1 MRRASYIQTFIHCPP
16 WHGHASSLYC
26 LWSLTRAQL
35 KEGGR
40 DHCLLNMMG
49 SATTNRS
56 LSCPFRRGV
65 LYYGQGFCRRFLKK
79 SLRLLVEFNV
89 SLDNLLSVTLA
100 PQNAA
105 LSSRNVGTD
114 TVDRTVATHHCNIYH
129 FRRINLSGPAFIALC
144 SRLVLPSTFCSTA
157 VVAAVGEGIY
167 FGFYKTNALKK
178 TAHKT

>member
-1 MRRASYIQTFIHCPP
+1 MPPASIVFGLWHVPSSKKVEEIIVSWTWWAAPQPP
-16 WHGHASSLYC
+16 TS
-26 LWSLTRAQL
+26 
-35 KEGGR
+35 
-40 DHCLLNMMG
+40 
-49 SATTNRS
+49 TNRS
-56 LSCPFRRGV
+56 LFCP
-65 LYYGQGFCRRFLKK
+65 
-79 SLRLLVEFNV
+79 LRLRRALLWAKILRRVSEEKFQVEFNV
-89 SLDNLLSVTLA
+89 SLDGLLSVTLA

-129 FRRINLSGPAFIALC
+129 FRRINLSRLAFTALC

>member
-1 MRRASYIQTFIHCPP
+1 M
-16 WHGHASSLYC
+16 
-26 LWSLTRAQL
+26 
-35 KEGGR
+35 
-40 DHCLLNMMG
+40 
-49 SATTNRS
+49 
-56 LSCPFRRGV
+56 
-65 LYYGQGFCRRFLKK
+65 
-79 SLRLLVEFNV
+79 EFNV
-89 SLDNLLSVTLA
+89 SLDGLLSVTLA

-129 FRRINLSGPAFIALC
+129 FRRINLSRLAFTALC

-178 TAHKT
+178 TAHKTELQDISRFYSLILN

>member
-1 MRRASYIQTFIHCPP
+1 MPPASIVFGLWHVPRSKKVEEIIVSWTWWAAPP
-16 WHGHASSLYC
+16 PPTS
-26 LWSLTRAQL
+26 
-35 KEGGR
+35 
-40 DHCLLNMMG
+40 
-49 SATTNRS
+49 TNRS
-56 LSCPFRRGV
+56 LSCPLRRGV
-65 LYYGQGFCRRFLKK
+65 LYFGQWFCRRFLKK

-100 PQNAA
+100 PQNAP